1 VTDERRENS
10 VGSAALRVVGRP
22 FTPGQSGNPRG
33 RPKIDPDVRNLAR
46 RHAPDALAKLIALM
60 SHPRP
65 EIALRAC
72 EAVLDRA
79 YGKVALVSENES
91 APITA
96 VNITWEAPK
105 GDGRGTCS

>member
-22 FTPGQSGNPRG
+22 FAPGQSGNPRG

-79 YGKVALVSENES
+79 YGKVALVNES
-91 APITA
+91 EPAPITA
-96 VNITWEAPK
+96 VHITV
-105 GDGRGTCS
+105 GRA

>member
-1 VTDERRENS
+1 VTDERRENT
-10 VGSAALRVVGRP
+10 VGSAALRVVERP
-22 FTPGQSGNPRG
+22 FAPGQSGNPRG

-79 YGKVALVSENES
+79 YGRVALAGEPDS
-91 APITA
+91 APITD
-96 VNITWEAPK
+96 VHITWDGPKSAP
-105 GDGRGTCS
+105 

>member
-1 VTDERRENS
+1 MADERREIS
-10 VGSAALRVVGRP
+10 TGSAALRVVGRP
-22 FTPGQSGNPRG
+22 FAPGQSGNPRG
-33 RPKIDPDVRNLAR
+33 RPKIDPDVRGLAR

-79 YGKVALVSENES
+79 YGKVALVEG
-91 APITA
+91 PDFKPVTA
-96 VNITWEAPK
+96 VNITLAVP
-105 GDGRGTCS
+105 DA

>member
-1 VTDERRENS
+1 V
-10 VGSAALRVVGRP
+10 
-22 FTPGQSGNPRG
+22 RG
-33 RPKIDPDVRNLAR
+33 LAR

-79 YGKVALVSENES
+79 YGKVALVEG
-91 APITA
+91 PDFKPVTA
-96 VNITWEAPK
+96 VNITLAVP
-105 GDGRGTCS
+105 DA